1 MADSEKRFQRQYKYY
16 EILEIS
22 RNATQEELRKVFRR
36 LARKYHPDHNLA
48 SREAEAK
55 FKKIKEAS
63 YELEDGEG
71 QDRGCAL
78 HATT

>member
-16 EILEIS
+16 GILEIS
-22 RNATQEELRKVFRR
+22 RNATQEELRKAFRR
-36 LARKYHPDHNLA
+36 LVRKYHPDRNLA

-55 FKKIKEAS
+55 FKKIKEVS
-63 YELEDGEG
+63 YGFEGGEG

>member
-16 EILEIS
+16 GILEIS
-22 RNATQEELRKVFRR
+22 RNATQEELRKAFRR
-36 LARKYHPDHNLA
+36 LVRKYHPDRNLA
-48 SREAEAK
+48 SREAETK
-55 FKKIKEAS
+55 FKKIKEVR
-63 YELEDGEG
+63 YGFEGGEG